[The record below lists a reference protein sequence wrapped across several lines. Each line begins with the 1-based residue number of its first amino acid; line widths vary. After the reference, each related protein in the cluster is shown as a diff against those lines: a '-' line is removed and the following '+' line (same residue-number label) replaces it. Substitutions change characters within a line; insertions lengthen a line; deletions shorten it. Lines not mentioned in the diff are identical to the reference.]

1 MSPSPTSMFLLFPLV
16 SRDIMFSHLYTAF
29 LLILTTQRGLD
40 YRALLCTL
48 KALYSPYN
56 QSTNTNTLNKLIHEA
71 SNVVAVE
78 LDSLM
83 AVSERLLLSKSREYI
98 GHSFTPTLMCSLH
111 PSVCLPV
118 RLAHHSQ
125 LFANE
130 IADSGVLC
138 QLKLLVFKVSRF
150 YGAVCLS
157 VLLLC

>member
-1 MSPSPTSMFLLFPLV
+1 MFLLFPLV
-16 SRDIMFSHLYTAF
+16 SRDTMFSHLYTAF

-40 YRALLCTL
+40 DRALLCTL

-71 SNVVAVE
+71 SNVAVE

-98 GHSFTPTLMCSLH
+98 GHSSLH

-125 LFANE
+125 RFAKE

-150 YGAVCLS
+150 YGAV
-157 VLLLC
+157 

>member
-1 MSPSPTSMFLLFPLV
+1 
-16 SRDIMFSHLYTAF
+16 MFSHLYTAF

-56 QSTNTNTLNKLIHEA
+56 QSTNTLNKLIHEA
-71 SNVVAVE
+71 SNVAVE

-83 AVSERLLLSKSREYI
+83 VVSERLLLSKSREYI
-98 GHSFTPTLMCSLH
+98 GHSSLH

-125 LFANE
+125 LFAKE

-150 YGAVCLS
+150 YGAV
-157 VLLLC
+157 

>member
-1 MSPSPTSMFLLFPLV
+1 MFLLFPLV
-16 SRDIMFSHLYTAF
+16 SRDIMFSHLYTAC

-48 KALYSPYN
+48 KAIYSPYN
-56 QSTNTNTLNKLIHEA
+56 QSTNTLNKLIHEA

-83 AVSERLLLSKSREYI
+83 AVSERLLLSMSREYI
-98 GHSFTPTLMCSLH
+98 GHSSLH

-125 LFANE
+125 LFAKE

>member
-1 MSPSPTSMFLLFPLV
+1 
-16 SRDIMFSHLYTAF
+16 MFSHLYTAF

-40 YRALLCTL
+40 YKSHFNHTYRALLCTL
-48 KALYSPYN
+48 KALYLPYN
-56 QSTNTNTLNKLIHEA
+56 QSTNANTLNKLIHEA